1 VLSIGDIIRGTVDT
15 LAFGGEGI
23 VRHNGMVIFIP
34 FVAIGDELE
43 VSVVDVK
50 KSFARARVLKK
61 LTLGPNRIT
70 PQCKHFGVC
79 GGCQLQYLN
88 YQTQLDLK
96 QTWVRDSLKKIAG
109 LSNFDVSP
117 TIGTEE
123 QWHYRRV
130 VKLRFG
136 LDLKLAYVNAESNG
150 QVKVETC
157 PIFTADDALWAQF
170 NTFLP
175 VLCSQAE
182 SGLVSIYKA
191 DNENYVASID
201 VQTDS
206 MLNRNAA
213 LPALLKGCMLR
224 TPSESFDIGDTSL
237 RFEQHGLAFQYTP
250 LSFVQNHAEQS
261 AKISE
266 SVVNAVI
273 ASGAQRVF
281 DLYCGFGVTAIAL
294 AKKGARVVGVEN
306 NPESIRL
313 ARLNAATNGANAEWV
328 CDDVAKVILTL
339 LKRHKPDAII
349 VNPPR
354 TGLASKVTSALLESD
369 ARTIVYVSCMPQTL
383 ARDLKVLC
391 GKYRID
397 DCQPYD
403 MFPQTTHV
411 ETVVV
416 LTLDR

>member
-1 VLSIGDIIRGTVDT
+1 
-15 LAFGGEGI
+15 
-23 VRHNGMVIFIP
+23 
-34 FVAIGDELE
+34 
-43 VSVVDVK
+43 
-50 KSFARARVLKK
+50 
-61 LTLGPNRIT
+61 
-70 PQCKHFGVC
+70 VC
-79 GGCQLQYLN
+79 GGCQLQHLN